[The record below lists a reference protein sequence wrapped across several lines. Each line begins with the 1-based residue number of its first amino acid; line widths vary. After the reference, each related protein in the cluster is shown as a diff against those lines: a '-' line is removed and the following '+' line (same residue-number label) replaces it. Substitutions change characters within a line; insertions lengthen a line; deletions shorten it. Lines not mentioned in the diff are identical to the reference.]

1 MGRIVPG
8 TDAKATVTVTS
19 NGKSVIFKNVP
30 VTVEADGRV
39 RFVMPQGRIVP
50 GTDAKVTINFK
61 GSLIQ
66 SGPLTVSPG
75 GEVMFSASG
84 TAVA

>member
-19 NGKSVIFKNVP
+19 NGNTVVFNNVP

-39 RFVMPQGRIVP
+39 RFVMPKGRIVP
-50 GTDAKVTINFK
+50 GTDAKITINFR
-61 GSLIQ
+61 GNLIE
-66 SGPLTVSPG
+66 SPPLTVSPG
-75 GEVMFSASG
+75 GQVTFSASG
-84 TAVA
+84 AAVA